1 MSTAPDPPHTAKMP
15 AMIYGTAW
23 KKDRTADLVYQ
34 AIQAG
39 FRGIDTA
46 HMKQH
51 YDEAGTG
58 AGIQR
63 AIRDGLVTRQDLW
76 IQTKYT
82 PHDEPYASSPTTPT
96 ITSQVLASVAASL
109 RNLFPDSPPDQEEP
123 YLDALIMHS
132 PFPHPHQTL
141 EAYAALLPLVPHPLR
156 ALGMSN
162 VTLPTLRLLSTSPH
176 PPAVVQNRL
185 RAAERAWDVD
195 VRRWCRA
202 GGLEIRLHLWLFV
215 FVGNITNSS

>member
-15 AMIYGTAW
+15 AMLYGTAW

-76 IQTKYT
+76 VPRPPPPPAT
-82 PHDEPYASSPTTPT
+82 TTP
-96 ITSQVLASVAASL
+96 
-109 RNLFPDSPPDQEEP
+109 
-123 YLDALIMHS
+123 
-132 PFPHPHQTL
+132 
-141 EAYAALLPLVPHPLR
+141 
-156 ALGMSN
+156 
-162 VTLPTLRLLSTSPH
+162 
-176 PPAVVQNRL
+176 
-185 RAAERAWDVD
+185 
-195 VRRWCRA
+195 
-202 GGLEIRLHLWLFV
+202 
-215 FVGNITNSS
+215 